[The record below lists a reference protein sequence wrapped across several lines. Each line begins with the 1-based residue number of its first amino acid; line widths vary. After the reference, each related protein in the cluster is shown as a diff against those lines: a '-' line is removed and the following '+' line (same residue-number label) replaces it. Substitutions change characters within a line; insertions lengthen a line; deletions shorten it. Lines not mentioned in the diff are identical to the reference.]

1 MTQISFARGFPGP
14 DLLPLEE
21 FGECAKAAL
30 ARDGATAMNY
40 GPPLG
45 YPPLR
50 EWIADRHDVPVEC
63 VMVTNGSL
71 QAFNF
76 IARHHVQAGDK
87 VFVEA
92 PCYDRS
98 LQILRRLGAEVEAV
112 PLTDEGVDV
121 DALDEALGR
130 SSGPSLVYTIP
141 TFQNPSGRTLSE
153 PSRRRLLEVARSHGA
168 TVLEDDPYGLLRF
181 GSPGGNQKPRG
192 ITPTTVRGDPSI
204 LNRFPMMSRLPA
216 QLLPETVAD
225 DGDRLGAANVVAGA
239 ESPPQ

>member
-30 ARDGATAMNY
+30 ERDGATAMNY

-71 QAFNF
+71 QAFDSSR
-76 IARHHVQAGDK
+76 RHHVQAGVK
-87 VFVEA
+87 VSVEA
-92 PCYDRS
+92 PSYDRS

-130 SSGPSLVYTIP
+130 SSRAEPGLHDPDVPEPERPHALRAEPRGACSRWRARTARRCSRTIP
-141 TFQNPSGRTLSE
+141 TASS
-153 PSRRRLLEVARSHGA
+153 A
-168 TVLEDDPYGLLRF
+168 
-181 GSPGGNQKPRG
+181 SPG
-192 ITPTTVRGDPSI
+192 
-204 LNRFPMMSRLPA
+204 SRCH
-216 QLLPETVAD
+216 
-225 DGDRLGAANVVAGA
+225 G
-239 ESPPQ
+239 